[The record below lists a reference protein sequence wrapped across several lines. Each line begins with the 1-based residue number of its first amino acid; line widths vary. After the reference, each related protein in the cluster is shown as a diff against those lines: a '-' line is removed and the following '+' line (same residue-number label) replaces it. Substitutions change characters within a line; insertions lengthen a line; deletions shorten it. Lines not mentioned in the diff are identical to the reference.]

1 LADSLFTCFSFQF
14 HPIISIEY
22 DSFGKYEESI
32 PAELVLSDPAEF
44 RNRGPSLSL
53 LVDIWLLKSMRIGS
67 KLLLGFIPLAIL
79 TAMVAEVLYVNS
91 QRINDS
97 SHRVKEAY
105 RHYSNLLEMR
115 RQEKNFSFYREKFYL
130 ERMQEASSRAAESLS
145 QLKDLAEGNETIF
158 PYHRAQAVLK
168 DYQRIIQI
176 LLSTEDRP
184 EVEKQTA
191 ELEALGHQLEKM
203 AERAINL
210 SWLPIQVAT
219 RKAQTYSWIFAL
231 QAGLIGVVLAFFF
244 SQLLVKPVRQLLRVT
259 KKVAEGD
266 FSRVVLRKSKDEIGE
281 LAESFDRMVASLEQ
295 GRTQLQKSSQE
306 LRGIKETLENIVQS
320 SVDAIVATDPKGR
333 ITFANRSMEE
343 MILGQAGQKERLLG
357 VPMARFY
364 SGGLAEARKIMSIL
378 REHGRL
384 MNYETTMTGEGRVIP
399 ILTSASLLKDERG
412 AVIGT
417 LGVIKDLTE
426 KKKLEEDLKK
436 AQADLVHTEKL
447 AAIGRLASGVAHEM
461 NDPLTSV
468 LTFGNLL
475 REDTPEGNPNRES
488 LDIIVKEATRA
499 QRIVS
504 DLLSFSREAKPSL
517 EWVDLNEVV
526 NMSLLLLEK
535 QGVME
540 GVEVQLDLAGE
551 LPLVRADAGQMQQV
565 FSNLLLNA
573 VQAMNSYDPRRER
586 PESRSRERK
595 LSLHSRFC
603 KTPEEGPS
611 ISPSQAGPFIRVVIR
626 DTGSGIAPENLDK
639 VFDPFFS
646 TKGTGEGT
654 GLGLYIV
661 SGILKNY
668 GAEYHLES
676 TVGQGTTF
684 TIDFPLSHTPE
695 F

>member
-1 LADSLFTCFSFQF
+1 
-14 HPIISIEY
+14 
-22 DSFGKYEESI
+22 
-32 PAELVLSDPAEF
+32 
-44 RNRGPSLSL
+44 
-53 LVDIWLLKSMRIGS
+53 MRIGS

-91 QRINDS
+91 QRISDS

-105 RHYSNLLEMR
+105 RNYSNILEMR
-115 RQEKNFSFYREKFYL
+115 RHEKNFSFYREKFYL
-130 ERMQEASSRAAESLS
+130 DRIQEASSRAAESLS
-145 QLKDLAEGNETIF
+145 RLKELGEENETIF
-158 PYHRAQAVLK
+158 PFTRAQAVLK
-168 DYQRIIQI
+168 DYQRVIHI
-176 LLSTEDRP
+176 LSATGARP
-184 EVEKQTA
+184 EAEKQIA

-203 AERAINL
+203 AEQAIGL

-219 RKAQTYSWIFAL
+219 RKAQTYSWIFAI
-231 QAGLIGVVLAFFF
+231 QAGLIGVVLAFYF
-244 SQLLVKPVRQLLRVT
+244 SQLLVKPIRQLLRVT

-266 FSRVVLRKSKDEIGE
+266 FSQVVPMKSRDEIGE
-281 LAESFDRMVASLEQ
+281 LAESFNRMVTSLEQ
-295 GRTQLQKSSQE
+295 GRTQLQQSAQE
-306 LRGIKETLENIVQS
+306 LRGTKETLENIVQS

-343 MILGQAGQKERLLG
+343 LILGRAGQKEKLIG
-357 VPMARFY
+357 VPMARLY
-364 SGGLAEARKIMSIL
+364 SGGLAVARKIMSIL
-378 REHGRL
+378 QEHGQL
-384 MNYETTMTGEGRVIP
+384 MNYETTVVSEGRVIP

-426 KKKLEEDLKK
+426 KKNLEEDLKK
-436 AQADLVHTEKL
+436 AQADLVQTEKL

-461 NDPLTSV
+461 NDPLTSI

-475 REDTPEGNPNRES
+475 REDTREGDPSRES

-499 QRIVS
+499 KRIVS

-517 EWVDLNEVV
+517 EWVDLNDVM
-526 NMSLLLLEK
+526 NISLLLLEK

-551 LPLVRADAGQMQQV
+551 LPLVRADAGQMHQA
-565 FSNLLLNA
+565 FTNLLLNA
-573 VQAMNSYDPRRER
+573 VQAMNSHTALQGPSEPGHGAKR
-586 PESRSRERK
+586 
-595 LSLHSRFC
+595 LFLHTRFC
-603 KTPEEGPS
+603 ENLDESLSIPS
-611 ISPSQAGPFIRVVIR
+611 SPAGPFIRVVIR

-654 GLGLYIV
+654 GLGLYMV

-684 TIDFPLSHTPE
+684 TVDFPLSNRPKL
-695 F
+695 

>member
-1 LADSLFTCFSFQF
+1 
-14 HPIISIEY
+14 
-22 DSFGKYEESI
+22 
-32 PAELVLSDPAEF
+32 
-44 RNRGPSLSL
+44 
-53 LVDIWLLKSMRIGS
+53 MRIGS
-67 KLLLGFIPLAIL
+67 KLFLGFIPLAIL

-91 QRINDS
+91 QRISDS
-97 SHRVKEAY
+97 TQRVKEAY
-105 RHYSNLLEMR
+105 RNYSNLMEMR

-130 ERMQEASSRAAESLS
+130 DRIQEASSRAAESLS
-145 QLKDLAEGNETIF
+145 RLKELGEEDGSIF
-158 PYHRAQAVLK
+158 PFTRAQAVLR
-168 DYQRIIQI
+168 DYQRIVH
-176 LLSTEDRP
+176 LLRATQDRP
-184 EVEKQTA
+184 EVEKQVA

-203 AERAINL
+203 AEQAVGY

-219 RKAQTYSWIFAL
+219 RKAQTYSWIFAV
-231 QAGLIGVVLAFFF
+231 QAGLIGVVLAFYF
-244 SQLLVKPVRQLLRVT
+244 SQLLVKPIRQLLRVT

-266 FSRVVLRKSKDEIGE
+266 FSQVVPMKSKDEIGE
-281 LAESFDRMVASLEQ
+281 LAESFNRMVISLEQ
-295 GRTQLQKSSQE
+295 GRTQLQQSAQE
-306 LRGIKETLENIVQS
+306 LRGTKETLENIVQS

-343 MILGQAGQKERLLG
+343 LIQGKAGEKGKLIGLPMTRL
-357 VPMARFY
+357 Y

-378 REHGRL
+378 RQHGRL
-384 MNYETTMTGEGRVIP
+384 INYETTMISENRVIP

-426 KKKLEEDLKK
+426 KKNLEEDLRK
-436 AQADLVHTEKL
+436 AQADLVQTEKL

-461 NDPLTSV
+461 NDPLTSI

-475 REDTPEGNPNRES
+475 REDTPEGEPSREG

-499 QRIVS
+499 KRIVS

-517 EWVDLNEVV
+517 EWVDLNDVM
-526 NMSLLLLEK
+526 NISLLLLEK

-540 GVEVQLDLAGE
+540 GVEVQRDLAGE
-551 LPLVRADAGQMQQV
+551 LPLVRADAGQMHQV
-565 FSNLLLNA
+565 FTNLLLNA
-573 VQAMNSYDPRRER
+573 AQAMNLNAAEGTAEPGHRE
-586 PESRSRERK
+586 K
-595 LSLHSRFC
+595 SLFLHTRFC
-603 KTPEEGPS
+603 ENPDESLSVPS
-611 ISPSQAGPFIRVVIR
+611 FPAGPFIRVVIR

-654 GLGLYIV
+654 GMGLYIV
-661 SGILKNY
+661 SGILKKY

-684 TIDFPLSHTPE
+684 TVDFPLSNMPKL
-695 F
+695 